1 GGEGPGVR
9 GLLLPRPPPPP
20 PPPPPGGG
28 GAGGAPRGG
37 GPRDPPRPPPPRGAS
52 GRGAAP
58 GPQTGGGRG
67 TAPRATTDAPA
78 AQGAGGQARE
88 GGREGEV
95 KGVGGEL
102 IPVAPFRLFV
112 VAENALK
119 ARQVLGLHRQE
130 AGEEGWEDEAES
142 AVDGQWICGACDA
155 QVPLD

>member
-1 GGEGPGVR
+1 MFDTNEVVAEYTTEAEAQVALEQLREEGI
-9 GLLLPRPPPPP
+9 
-20 PPPPPGGG
+20 
-28 GAGGAPRGG
+28 
-37 GPRDPPRPPPPRGAS
+37 
-52 GRGAAP
+52 
-58 GPQTGGGRG
+58 
-67 TAPRATTDAPA
+67 
-78 AQGAGGQARE
+78 
-88 GGREGEV
+88 EGEV

-155 QVPLD
+155 QVPLDQDVCPECGTPRSEARAEGDEKEG